1 MDAIAI
7 IYSDVPFSPF
17 QRGYANLDV
26 MGSSPNTLYHNVS
39 FLFLPSSGFA
49 FLLICLLCSPLIAV
63 TPNVSIREYLRLGP
77 VRLPRWLHSSAY
89 RTAPSQQ
96 VECAKLVGPWK
107 MTKTDLNSF
116 KMKIK
121 FLLETIWVINF
132 QNCLFFE
139 RSLPFT

>member
-26 MGSSPNTLYHNVS
+26 TGSSPNTLYHNVS

-77 VRLPRWLHSSAY
+77 VRLPLERASA
-89 RTAPSQQ
+89 RTPQRLLRAPARHGRTRADGGGRSQEAQ
-96 VECAKLVGPWK
+96 R
-107 MTKTDLNSF
+107 
-116 KMKIK
+116 
-121 FLLETIWVINF
+121 VI
-132 QNCLFFE
+132 
-139 RSLPFT
+139 